1 MWENGIIL
9 GFMKR
14 KYFPPIP
21 ARCLAT
27 GRKPGGPTPLKLD
40 DFAGAFV
47 LFLIGYGLA
56 KLVFI
61 AELIA
66 SRLN

>member
-1 MWENGIIL
+1 MRG
-9 GFMKR
+9 KH
-14 KYFPPIP
+14 FPPVP

-27 GRKPGGPTPLKLD
+27 GRKSGGPTPLKLD

-47 LFLIGYGLA
+47 LLLFGLGFA

-61 AELIA
+61 AELITA
-66 SRLN
+66 RLNKLRE